1 VPPTGARG
9 RNSAASDID
18 YLYHAHSLVHH
29 YTKRDDAG
37 LESYSRRALARV
49 WKGQQFSRWMTT
61 LLHRFPDSSNFD
73 RRLQD
78 TELAYLFSSRKALSP
93 RSRRTTWR
101 AVLAVRHLVRLKQ
114 TRDRLNII
122 F

>member
-37 LESYSRRALARV
+37 LESYSRGALARV
-49 WKGQQFSRWMTT
+49 WKGKVLRVDDDAAASISR
-61 LLHRFPDSSNFD
+61 
-73 RRLQD
+73 
-78 TELAYLFSSRKALSP
+78 
-93 RSRRTTWR
+93 
-101 AVLAVRHLVRLKQ
+101 
-114 TRDRLNII
+114 
-122 F
+122 